1 MKKLKELLI
10 KSNRFI
16 KNIFIPE
23 NLEIQDGIIVS
34 PPRPVMP
41 YVVISFTIVTY
52 LAVRATDFSLV
63 LLFQK
68 LFGIGYGS
76 YEYPPLTAWSYLTTY
91 YFPIDYGY
99 WTEVLTPLLETIQ
112 MSFLGSFV
120 GAALALPASFFASSN
135 ITKNKYLLVSSRFVL
150 SIFRTLPIIIY
161 ASLFVL
167 ALGTG
172 AFAGTLAIA
181 VFTFSIVAKMLFE
194 KIETIDLGAYEAIQS
209 TGASRAKSFVTAVL
223 PQILPSYYS
232 MSLYS
237 FEINIRYA
245 AVLGYVGAGGIGLL
259 LKNNMADLNLN
270 NRVFTMLFFI
280 WILVIIIETISR
292 QLRRRL
298 A

>member
-1 MKKLKELLI
+1 MEKLKKLFSKV
-10 KSNRFI
+10 NRFI
-16 KNIFIPE
+16 RNIFIPE
-23 NLEIQDGIIVS
+23 QIEIQDGILVS
-34 PPRPVMP
+34 PPRSVMP
-41 YVVISFTIVTY
+41 YVVIAFIIFTY
-52 LAVRATDFSLV
+52 LAVQATDFSIILLV
-63 LLFQK
+63 QK

-135 ITKNKYLLVSSRFVL
+135 ITKNKYILVSTRFVL

-172 AFAGTLAIA
+172 AFPGTLAIA

-194 KIETIDLGAYEAIQS
+194 KIETIDLGPYEAIQS
-209 TGASRAKSFVTAVL
+209 TGASKAKSFVTAVL

-259 LKNNMADLNLN
+259 LKNNMADLSLN

-280 WILVIIIETISR
+280 WLLVIMIETISR